1 MANIKN
7 LKTFLKEKHPG
18 NPKLRT
24 SLMTGYIKIKKRFL
38 FIFGNPIIGVEL
50 INPEEVV
57 KGEYPSLSRY
67 VPNEI
72 LQSIPFCQ
80 MLLLAIFYFPSHR
93 FKKDIEKFIVTEWS
107 EEIKRMEDEKK

>member
-1 MANIKN
+1 MANIES
-7 LKTFLKEKHPG
+7 LKTFIKEEHPG

-50 INPEEVV
+50 MNPEEVV
-57 KGEYPSLSRY
+57 KGGYPSLKRY

-72 LQSIPFCQ
+72 LQAIPFCQ
-80 MLLLAIFYFPSHR
+80 MLLLAIFYFPSHS
-93 FKKDIEKFIVTEWS
+93 FEKDIENFIATEWR
-107 EEIKRMEDEKK
+107 KYEKK